1 MANREDEYA
10 VARVVVSVQS
20 NVSRLTPRYHH
31 LAKTG
36 LDGATNQRVMLKDT
50 RGVEDQLDGRVY
62 GGGVHI
68 SKKVTQSLKIGQCV
82 R

>member
-50 RGVEDQLDGRVY
+50 QGVED
-62 GGGVHI
+62 
-68 SKKVTQSLKIGQCV
+68 
-82 R
+82 